1 MIYAASAGL
10 LVGASKAGLKGLGI
24 IVVALLVQ
32 VYGARASTGILVP
45 LLIVG
50 DILAVIYYKRHVK
63 WAYLSKFLPAMIL
76 GVLIAVW
83 IGKDL
88 PEVVFKR
95 WMGIVILIS
104 VVVLFWWDWKG
115 SKVNIS
121 DSWWVSGVTG
131 IAAGFATMIGNL
143 AGAFANMYFLVTRLP
158 KNEIIGTAA
167 WLFFIINILKVPF
180 HIWSW
185 KTIDISTLTIDLML
199 VPSIF
204 VGFWLGLKVVALI
217 NERYYRY
224 FLLIATAL
232 GAISI
237 LL

>member
-1 MIYAASAGL
+1 
-10 LVGASKAGLKGLGI
+10 
-24 IVVALLVQ
+24 
-32 VYGARASTGILVP
+32 
-45 LLIVG
+45 
-50 DILAVIYYKRHVK
+50 
-63 WAYLSKFLPAMIL
+63 MIL

-143 AGAFANMYFLVTRLP
+143 AGAFANMYFLATRLP